1 MASRQALERTWVIG
15 VVAFVIARF
24 ALAYSAIGEESR
36 AAVIVFG
43 VLDLVTAVP
52 YAVATARLVTSLVDR
67 NALSAAR
74 WGIVASVAFLAP
86 YLWLVWVGRSGEFPV
101 LVYVAIALFV
111 VSLGTHAIISI
122 RRKARDGRRER
133 ELVRQQV
140 MAPVAAGD
148 PA

>member
-1 MASRQALERTWVIG
+1 MASRQVLERTWVLG

-67 NALSAAR
+67 NPLSAAR
-74 WGIVASVAFLAP
+74 WGIVASLSFLAP
-86 YLWLVWVGRSGEFPV
+86 YIWLVWVGRGGQFPV

-111 VSLGTHAIISI
+111 VSLGGHAVLTI
-122 RRKARDGRRER
+122 RRRATEGRRAR
-133 ELVRQQV
+133 EQGQ
-140 MAPVAAGD
+140 PVLANVGAGD

>member
-1 MASRQALERTWVIG
+1 MASRQVLERTWVVG

-24 ALAYSAIGEESR
+24 ALAYSAIGDESR
-36 AAVIVFG
+36 SAVIVFG

-67 NALSAAR
+67 NPLSAAR
-74 WGIVASVAFLAP
+74 WGILASLAFLAP
-86 YLWLVWVGRSGEFPV
+86 YLWLVWVGRSGQFPV

-111 VSLGTHAIISI
+111 VSLGTHAVLSI
-122 RRKARDGRRER
+122 RRRAVEGRRARDDD
-133 ELVRQQV
+133 Q
-140 MAPVAAGD
+140 PVLANVGAGD